1 MNNFGK
7 FFTQISVTNCINEK
21 NMKKF
26 ALTLIIAVISATF
39 SFSQSNISL
48 DFTTIGFDF
57 GDGENVPIYQ
67 LKASENGKTIVEPGI
82 RLGGEVYSSDV
93 VSLKFAQ
100 TFRIDEMKNLAMSTQ
115 VMLRLRMFKIYKHS
129 VNIGF
134 GPQVFYRKT
143 WQTYEGYV
151 DEGVYKGGTFQTKM
165 NWISG
170 EMEYNYY
177 LNKHNDFSFVIF
189 HMNPEA
195 MGFALGF
202 KHWISRKSNKCNTCP
217 SFH

>member
-1 MNNFGK
+1 
-7 FFTQISVTNCINEK
+7 
-21 NMKKF
+21 MKRLLLSL
-26 ALTLIIAVISATF
+26 AVGIIASLSAMA
-39 SFSQSNISL
+39 QSNLSL
-48 DFTTIGFDF
+48 DFTSIGFDF
-57 GDGENVPIYQ
+57 GDGENIPIYK
-67 LKASENGKTIVEPGI
+67 LKAGDGGKAILEPGI
-82 RLGGEVYSSDV
+82 RIAGEVYSSDV

-100 TFRIDEMKNLAMSTQ
+100 TVRIDEMKTLAMSSQ

-143 WQTYEGYV
+143 WQNFDGYV
-151 DEGVYKGGTFQTKM
+151 DEGVYKTGSFQTKM
-165 NWISG
+165 NWLSG
-170 EMEYNYY
+170 EVEYNYY
-177 LNKHNDFSFVIF
+177 LNKHNDFSFVVY

-202 KHWISRKSNKCNTCP
+202 KHWITRKSNKCDTCP